1 MDLVTVTLM
10 GNVKAVELRQLQ
22 MHYTR
27 ISNYFATHRKEFLS
41 ITQKIHTHTHIQ
53 LKQRFY
59 KRMPLLM

>member
-41 ITQKIHTHTHIQ
+41 ITQKIHTHTHT
-53 LKQRFY
+53 Y
-59 KRMPLLM
+59 S